1 MAYRLSQKQGAW
13 LTSMYLP
20 GLVFH
25 SKPAAPLTVVNGITL
40 ALSSNRF
47 SPLPK
52 PAKEHL
58 AMPQTYLQDMHG
70 GSCSAM
76 GRLVPS
82 AWTRGCP
89 LIAAAEG
96 VLGFATGTLAAQ
108 LMMNQQYLHVP
119 HLHKQKKEEGL
130 QSSTGRQRRLGQK
143 NKMRLGQ
150 QDQCEG
156 CKAL

>member
-1 MAYRLSQKQGAW
+1 MHLFPRWFTPHQSLRLLLAIHLALSITAHSICFKASG

-70 GSCSAM
+70 GSCM
-76 GRLVPS
+76 LVRPPR
-82 AWTRGCP
+82 A
-89 LIAAAEG
+89 
-96 VLGFATGTLAAQ
+96 
-108 LMMNQQYLHVP
+108 
-119 HLHKQKKEEGL
+119 
-130 QSSTGRQRRLGQK
+130 
-143 NKMRLGQ
+143 
-150 QDQCEG
+150 
-156 CKAL
+156 